1 MFEIE
6 IGFQKGRGRL
16 AATSAQRLSVL
27 ILLVAISLLTTSCG
41 MPAQAQAAGAQ
52 ATPHNLNVY
61 GNLPVANVHEPYNAV
76 LAVGGGNFPYYFSV
90 KTGGLPPGLT
100 LNPVTGRFSGMPTT
114 VGNYNFEVIVTDSPR
129 LDEGMQHFSVVFA

>member
-16 AATSAQRLSVL
+16 AATFAQRLSIL
-27 ILLVAISLLTTSCG
+27 ILLVAIGLLTTSCG
-41 MPAQAQAAGAQ
+41 MPAQAAGAQSQ

-61 GNLPVANVHEPYNAV
+61 GNLPVAKIHEPYNAV

-90 KTGGLPPGLT
+90 KTGGLAPGLP
-100 LNPVTGRFSGMPTT
+100 LHPVARRVS
-114 VGNYNFEVIVTDSPR
+114 
-129 LDEGMQHFSVVFA
+129 